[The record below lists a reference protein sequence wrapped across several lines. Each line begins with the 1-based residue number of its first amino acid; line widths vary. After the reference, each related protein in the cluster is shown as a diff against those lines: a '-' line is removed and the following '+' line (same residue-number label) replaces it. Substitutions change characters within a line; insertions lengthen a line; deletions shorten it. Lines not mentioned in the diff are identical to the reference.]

1 MEILRIIFAVMIVI
15 SLLAMV
21 LLFIDGGKYGKNT
34 MIFNSIAMWSIFI
47 SWIDFTSIPVNY
59 STQPFSYQLKLA
71 ISLFFGAMS
80 IIAAFVFF
88 IKRVRPNHARTIM
101 ALAIAGGM
109 MGLLL

>member
-1 MEILRIIFAVMIVI
+1 MEILRIIFAVMTVI

-21 LLFIDGGKYGKNT
+21 LLFIDGGKYGKDT
-34 MIFNSIAMWSIFI
+34 VVFNSIAMWSIFI

-59 STQPFSYQLKLA
+59 STQPFGYQLKLF
-71 ISLFFGAMS
+71 ISLLFGAMS

-88 IKRVRPNHARTIM
+88 IKRDRPNNARTIM